1 MAGRINRHPIDW
13 GKWHFKD
20 VEEDFIREADE
31 FGVEYDAKHPFSF
44 LPPDTLQKALKAVGS
59 DCKQLAEL
67 MDEEEKTVYGWFRPT
82 RNPSR
87 KLVEERIFPGLCES
101 KLDWMPRQ
109 TLKLSMAIFDHYI
122 EGKPLP
128 PQLVMEVEQRV
139 TTVILKGTDMTVQ
152 DYEKQF
158 SKGLDGFRRSAIHF
172 AAEYLNDEELA
183 DLTLAAIS
191 RLYLHQARAEQSE
204 KPDELSKF
212 WKELGFDP
220 WKAASAS
227 FDFSDEDERLKQ
239 AAVLGM
245 LDRSCIELDVFGVKK
260 YLERTGPSEHEFLRD
275 ELRVFGKN
283 WIDDYP
289 SDEWLDDE
297 DW

>member
-1 MAGRINRHPIDW
+1 MIRVPNNFKIDW
-13 GKWHFKD
+13 DKWTFED
-20 VEEDFIREADE
+20 IEQDFIQKAHELDA
-31 FGVEYDAKHPFSF
+31 EYDEKHPFSF

-59 DCKQLAEL
+59 DCKRLAEL
-67 MDEEEKTVYGWFRPT
+67 MGEEEKTVYGWFRPT

-87 KLVEERIFPGLCES
+87 KLVVERIFPGLCES

-109 TLKLSMAIFDHYI
+109 TFKLSTAIFDHYI

-128 PQLVMEVEQRV
+128 PQLVEEVEQRV
-139 TTVILKGTDMTVQ
+139 STIILKGTDMTDQ

-158 SKGLDGFRRSAIHF
+158 AKDLDGFRRSAIHF
-172 AAEYLNDEELA
+172 AAEYLNDDELA

-191 RLYLHQARAEQSE
+191 RLYLHQARAEQAE
-204 KPDELSKF
+204 ETDELSKL

-220 WKAASAS
+220 WKAAAAS
-227 FDFSDEDERLKQ
+227 FDFGDEDDRSKQ
-239 AAVLGM
+239 FAVLGM